1 MARPCFKIEK
11 NYPEPLAGVDE
22 AGCAPLAGPVVAA
35 AVVLDRARFP
45 RGIDDSKALPV
56 KERESLYL
64 KLRKV
69 AQVGVGIATVE
80 EIDRLNIYWARM
92 LAMTRAVDA
101 LGFDPAMIL
110 VDGNRCPRWERPSK
124 AIVAGDAKCR
134 SIAAASI
141 IAKVTRDRIMADYAR
156 QHPGYGWET
165 NKGYPTPEHYRALAS
180 LGLTP
185 LHRRS
190 FAPVRAISE
199 ASIRPRQEL
208 LEIIP
213 VPPEAL
219 GEVPLA
225 LVPAASEPFPSE
237 GAKANAAP
245 VSPFRHTTSD

>member
-35 AVVLDRARFP
+35 AVVLDRVNFP
-45 RGIDDSKALPV
+45 RGIDDSKALAP
-56 KERESLYL
+56 KEREAICARLY
-64 KLRKV
+64 KV
-69 AQVGVGIATVE
+69 ARIGVGIASVE

-92 LAMTRAVDA
+92 LAMSRAVDA
-101 LGFDPAMIL
+101 LGFDPAMVL

-141 IAKVTRDRIMADYAR
+141 VAKVTRDRIMTDYCR
-156 QHPGYGWET
+156 EYPGYGWSS
-165 NKGYPTPEHYRALAS
+165 NKGYGTPEHHRGLES

-190 FAPVRAISE
+190 FAPVRAIAE
-199 ASIRPRQEL
+199 AAAQPI
-208 LEIIP
+208 LEI
-213 VPPEAL
+213 L
-219 GEVPLA
+219 
-225 LVPAASEPFPSE
+225 PAAPAMPAGEAPI
-237 GAKANAAP
+237 AAMKIQLAG
-245 VSPFRHTTSD
+245 